1 MTESNTIKQIRA
13 TCENAP
19 TISQDSSFADACKC
33 SKALNEIMEIL
44 DLAREAEQEE
54 PERNGDGDTLEDIKA
69 VWKRLKGGS
78 IEMQYAT
85 GVWRP
90 LTDLYNSDLAE
101 LPLCKLRITAK
112 HADRFDPDCMS
123 FETWARA
130 AIGRGIMPSRKTGVG
145 TVTYSCLDDILTDEY
160 MDGEWTALPRAEAPA
175 AGLPI
180 DCEGDEAP
188 ALQVD
193 GTRLHELQ
201 AEAPTDGEECEHG
214 LDKRLL
220 CGDCQKAYEAQ
231 GGEAEQ
237 QEAGSSPPSLK
248 RCPMCYVREI
258 YEDEDHCEIC
268 EQGIKSGQIKL
279 PNVESE
285 QEAGNVESFSAW
297 RKRMYET
304 GEHGCATGE
313 CPHSTQA
320 ECDLALSQAYLEYRG
335 IEHDRPAFDVQ
346 AAVDRLTSDIQW
358 LKKGGYA
365 AEQPI
370 TLVRNALQAVIGG
383 GE

>member
-78 IEMQYAT
+78 IELQYAT

-160 MDGEWTALPRAEAPA
+160 MDGEWTAIPRAEAAEEWEPCA
-175 AGLPI
+175 KVDADEYRRRKPPLDALPLPSRI
-180 DCEGDEAP
+180 ALEQRLDRDRHAQAGDE
-188 ALQVD
+188 
-193 GTRLHELQ
+193 RW
-201 AEAPTDGEECEHG
+201 
-214 LDKRLL
+214 
-220 CGDCQKAYEAQ
+220 GD
-231 GGEAEQ
+231 
-237 QEAGSSPPSLK
+237 
-248 RCPMCYVREI
+248 RE
-258 YEDEDHCEIC
+258 
-268 EQGIKSGQIKL
+268 
-279 PNVESE
+279 
-285 QEAGNVESFSAW
+285 
-297 RKRMYET
+297 
-304 GEHGCATGE
+304 
-313 CPHSTQA
+313 
-320 ECDLALSQAYLEYRG
+320 
-335 IEHDRPAFDVQ
+335 
-346 AAVDRLTSDIQW
+346 
-358 LKKGGYA
+358 
-365 AEQPI
+365 
-370 TLVRNALQAVIGG
+370 
-383 GE
+383 